1 VPSPATFQEKIMDKL
16 CKYFLGPML
25 LTGILI
31 GVFETI
37 NPRSWPKG
45 AVGVELAACWIV
57 IAAILGKDMVK
68 EEERQREEA
77 KRREEEAAKM
87 EMEKYLINMR
97 SREQVELEKHRLT
110 LEAQRPKQEVV
121 S

>member
-1 VPSPATFQEKIMDKL
+1 MEFL
-16 CKYFLGPML
+16 CKWFLGPL
-25 LTGILI
+25 ILTGLLI
-31 GVFETI
+31 ALFESI
-37 NPRSWPKG
+37 NPHSWPKE
-45 AVGVELAACWIV
+45 AVAFELAGCWVV
-57 IAAILGKDMVK
+57 IAAILGRDMVK

-87 EMEKYLINMR
+87 EMEKYLINIR

>member
-1 VPSPATFQEKIMDKL
+1 MNFF
-16 CKYFLGPML
+16 CKYFIGPMV

-37 NPRSWPKG
+37 NPRSWPKE
-45 AVGVELAACWIV
+45 AVGFELLGCWIV
-57 IAAILGKDMVK
+57 IAAILGKGMVK
-68 EEERQREEA
+68 EEERQKEEA
-77 KRREEEAAKM
+77 KRREEEAAKT
-87 EMEKYLINMR
+87 EMDKFHAELR
-97 SREQVELEKHRLT
+97 SKEQVELEKHRLT

>member
-1 VPSPATFQEKIMDKL
+1 MNSL
-16 CKYFLGPML
+16 CKYFLGPLL

-31 GVFETI
+31 AVFESV
-37 NPRSWPKG
+37 NPKSWPKH
-45 AVGVELAACWIV
+45 AVGLELVACWVV
-57 IAAILGKDMVK
+57 IAAILGRDMVK

-77 KRREEEAAKM
+77 KRREEEAAKT
-87 EMEKYLINMR
+87 EMDKFHAELR
-97 SREQVELEKHRLT
+97 SKEQVELEKHRLT

>member
-1 VPSPATFQEKIMDKL
+1 MDFL
-16 CKYFLGPML
+16 CKYFLGPMI
-25 LTGILI
+25 LTAILI

-37 NPRSWPKG
+37 NPRSWPKE
-45 AVGVELAACWIV
+45 AVGFELLGCWVV
-57 IAAILGKDMVK
+57 IAAILGGDMVK
-68 EEERQREEA
+68 EEERQRQEA
-77 KRREEEAAKM
+77 KAREEEAAKM

-97 SREQVELEKHRLT
+97 SKEQVELEKHRLT